1 MWNLLHDISFGFS
14 CSVRT
19 TDFFFAGLKLS
30 ANFFIRKKLVDVE
43 TPNTRIKDT

>member
-1 MWNLLHDISFGFS
+1 MTFHLA
-14 CSVRT
+14 SVVVSEQLI
-19 TDFFFAGLKLS
+19 FFFAGLKLS